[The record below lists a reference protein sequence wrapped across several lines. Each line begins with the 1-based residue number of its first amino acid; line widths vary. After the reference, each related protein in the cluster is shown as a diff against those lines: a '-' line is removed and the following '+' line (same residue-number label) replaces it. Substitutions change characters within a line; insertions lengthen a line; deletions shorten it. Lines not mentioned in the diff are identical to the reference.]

1 MVELKK
7 KGEPPPV
14 FYSENTCNKILSSAA
29 ANVYMEMYSLA
40 KVNFSGCCW

>member
-14 FYSENTCNKILSSAA
+14 FYSENTCNKIFSSAA

-40 KVNFSGCCW
+40 K